1 MTANDRN
8 PTHFADLLIARGT
21 VYYREG
27 RYQQAEE
34 CYRAAIAA
42 DRRSFAALHML
53 GVCLHAQGKP
63 AECVPWIRRSLIL
76 KPDQPAAYNNLGN
89 ALHALERF
97 DEAARAYRRAVS
109 IKPDYAMAYYNLGVV
124 LQTQHRL
131 GEAVEAY
138 SKAVKRQPDY
148 AEAYVNLGN
157 ALVALHRAREAVA
170 CYREALRLRP
180 GYAEAYNNLGIA
192 CEVLHRPEHAAE
204 AYRKALQQ
212 QPGCHQVKAQ
222 LVYQMLQLCDWRG
235 LDTRI
240 LEVRRLID
248 AGAPVKWPCFGLLG
262 MPGLTEAEHRRA
274 AEIVVRQCFRTTNC
288 EESPPSVRIGAA
300 SRRLRLGYLSADFR
314 DHALGRLMA
323 RVFELHDRSRFDV
336 IGYSYGP
343 NDGSA
348 MRRRLERAFDEFK
361 DISPLANRA
370 AADRIRSDGID
381 ILVDLQGHA
390 RDNRLEILA
399 DRPAP
404 IQATYL
410 GYPGTLGAPFVNY
423 LIADRFVIPEERRI
437 HYTETVAYLPD
448 CYQAN
453 DDTRSIGEAPGRKA
467 CGLPEKGF
475 VFCCFNQPYKIVPAV
490 FDIWCELLRAVDGS
504 VLWLMGDAA
513 VMQDNLRKE
522 AARRSVEP
530 DRLVF
535 APQLPHEAHLGRLQ
549 LADLA
554 LDTLPYGSHTT
565 GSDALWVGVPLL
577 TCVGETFAGRVGGSL
592 LQAVGL
598 PELIASDLRDYFAR
612 ALRLATDPAEL
623 LALRDRLARQRRSA
637 PLFDSGLFTANL
649 ENVYRELWGKAEPMS

>member
-21 VYYREG
+21 VHYGDG

-97 DEAARAYRRAVS
+97 DEAAQSYRRAVS

-124 LQTQHRL
+124 LHARHRL
-131 GEAVEAY
+131 SEAVEAY
-138 SKAVKRQPDY
+138 SKAVKHQPDY
-148 AEAYVNLGN
+148 AEAYANLGN

-170 CYREALRLRP
+170 CYREALRMRP
-180 GYAEAYNNLGIA
+180 GYAEVYNNLGIA
-192 CEVLHRPEHAAE
+192 CEALHRPDHAVE
-204 AYRKALQQ
+204 AYRQALQL
-212 QPGCHQVKAQ
+212 QPSFHQVKPQ
-222 LVYQMLQLCDWRG
+222 LVYQMLQLCDWRD
-235 LDTRI
+235 LDACI

-262 MPGLTEAEHRRA
+262 MPGLSEANHRRA
-274 AEIVVRQCFRTTNC
+274 AEVVARQCFRTLNRQALPR
-288 EESPPSVRIGAA
+288 SAQRGAA
-300 SRRLRLGYLSADFR
+300 PRRLRLGYLSADFR
-314 DHALGRLMA
+314 DHALARLMA
-323 RVFELHDRSRFDV
+323 RVFELHDRSRFEV

-343 NDGSA
+343 HDGSE
-348 MRRRLERAFDEFK
+348 MRRRLEQAFDEFK
-361 DISPLANRA
+361 DISALANRA

-390 RDNRLEILA
+390 RDNRLAILA
-399 DRPAP
+399 ARPAP
-404 IQATYL
+404 VQATYL
-410 GYPGTLGAPFVNY
+410 GYPGTLGAAFVDY
-423 LIADRFVIPEERRI
+423 LIADRFVIPEEQRI
-437 HYTETVAYLPD
+437 HYTETVVYLPD

-453 DDTRSIGEAPGRKA
+453 DDTRRIGEAPERKDF
-467 CGLPEKGF
+467 GLPERGL
-475 VFCCFNQPYKIVPAV
+475 VFCCFNQAYKIVPAV
-490 FDIWCELLRAVDGS
+490 FDLWCTLLRAVDGS
-504 VLWLMGDAA
+504 VLWLIGDSTVAR
-513 VMQDNLRKE
+513 DNLRTE
-522 AARRSVEP
+522 AARRGVAP

-535 APQLPHEAHLGRLQ
+535 APKLHHAAHLGRLR

-565 GSDALWVGVPLL
+565 GSDALWAGVPLL
-577 TCVGETFAGRVGGSL
+577 TCVGQTFAGRVGGSL
-592 LQAVGL
+592 LRAVDL
-598 PELIASDLRDYFAR
+598 PELITNSLTDYFQR
-612 ALRLATDPAEL
+612 ALRLATHRDEL
-623 LALRDRLARQRRSA
+623 QALRDRLARQRQST
-637 PLFDSGLFTANL
+637 PLFDSGRFTRNL
-649 ENVYRELWGKAEPMS
+649 ENLYRELWEKAEPMS